1 MTFVSCFFK
10 ARRMTSIFLAGPCGT
25 KEMVADALSESL
37 LYPPFR
43 THKNMMCD
51 AALQHATHCN
61 MLQHAAHCNTLRTAA
76 HCNTRSLIQHAH
88 EYDARCYIATSD
100 TLQHT
105 ATHCNTLQHT
115 ATRCNT
121 LQHTATHNPSFR
133 TQRNTMRDATS
144 QQAPHCNTLQHAI
157 PHSERIEIRCAMP
170 HRNKRSRDSSY
181 IQYAATHCNT
191 LQHTATHCN
200 TLQHTAT
207 HCNTLAHTAP
217 HCNTHSER
225 TEIRRAMPHHNKR
238 C

>member
-1 MTFVSCFFK
+1 MRIMMMSSGTCDYDICILLFQSASNDVN
-10 ARRMTSIFLAGPCGT
+10 FLAGPCGT
-25 KEMVADALSESL
+25 KELIADALSESL

-121 LQHTATHNPSFR
+121 LHTATHNPSFR

-144 QQAPHCNTLQHAI
+144 QQHCNSLQTATYCNSLHTAKHCNTL
-157 PHSERIEIRCAMP
+157 SL
-170 HRNKRSRDSSY
+170 
-181 IQYAATHCNT
+181 IQNA
-191 LQHTATHCN
+191 
-200 TLQHTAT
+200 
-207 HCNTLAHTAP
+207 
-217 HCNTHSER
+217 
-225 TEIRRAMPHHNKR
+225 
-238 C
+238 